1 MAIKTSDLH
10 KAIMQRDQCTEEE
23 AHQLVKGMAEA
34 VLFYNEDPEEVLH
47 NEGFEPD
54 YVFDLL
60 YHSI

>member
-1 MAIKTSDLH
+1 MKTSDLH
-10 KAIMQRDQCTEEE
+10 KAIINRDGCTLQE

-34 VLFYNEDPEEVLH
+34 VLLYNEDPEEVLH

>member
-1 MAIKTSDLH
+1 MKTSDLH
-10 KAIMQRDQCTEEE
+10 KAIINRDKCTPEES
-23 AHQLVKGMAEA
+23 HQLVKGMAEA

-60 YHSI
+60 YYSI